1 MLILFSGGVESAS
14 LIKWWLHNQ
23 EEPLTAVH
31 IHCPNSVGRAHLEL
45 AAVHR
50 LLPHLQAI
58 RPFTYHRVDI
68 SFPFDVRD
76 SEVQLAVLPALM
88 RHLGERQFIKGL
100 CAEDWKD
107 EAGYRGPAMNPR
119 TARARF
125 GRRMAELI
133 QGYFEYDSNAYL
145 SPAGVL
151 VPFRYEDWEEV
162 SPFYEPML
170 WPKAQHLDYLGDLL
184 PLTFSCLRPVRG
196 QPCGECGTCKLRT
209 HQLPLT
215 R

>member
-1 MLILFSGGVESAS
+1 MLLLFSGGVESCSTA
-14 LIKWWLHNQ
+14 KWWLQNQ
-23 EEPLTAVH
+23 TEPLTLAH
-31 IHCPNSVGRAHLEL
+31 IHCANSVGRAHLEL
-45 AAVHR
+45 GAVHR
-50 LLPHLQAI
+50 LLPELK
-58 RPFTYHRVDI
+58 RFGDLTYHQVDI
-68 SFPFDVRD
+68 HFPFDVRD

-107 EAGYRGPAMNPR
+107 EAGYRGPDMNPR

-145 SPAGVL
+145 SPTGVL
-151 VPFRYEDWEEV
+151 VPFRYEDWEDV

-170 WPKAQHLDYLGDLL
+170 WPKQQHMDYIRDLL
-184 PLTFSCLRPVRG
+184 PLTWSCLKPIRN
-196 QPCGECGTCKLRT
+196 QPCGTCGTCKLRDEI
-209 HQLPLT
+209 PLQP
-215 R
+215 